1 MKRYLRK
8 LNTRDPLCSDINEIN
23 TYFLEYIH
31 SFESSRSYYRAQWL
45 ELLNILYEKYTK
57 ELEEYLNV

>member
-1 MKRYLRK
+1 MLLNKREPEIQKFYEYSYEIRKFFFFFYAIRDMKRYLRK

-31 SFESSRSYYRAQWL
+31 
-45 ELLNILYEKYTK
+45 
-57 ELEEYLNV
+57 